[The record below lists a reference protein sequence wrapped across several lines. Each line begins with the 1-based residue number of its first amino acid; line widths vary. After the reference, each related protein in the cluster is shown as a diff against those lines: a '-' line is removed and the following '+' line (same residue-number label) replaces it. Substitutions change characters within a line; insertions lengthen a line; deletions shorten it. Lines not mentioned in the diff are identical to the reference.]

1 MSKTLEN
8 FQGDYLFRITD
19 LLHYKAVQRKIE
31 ITEFKL
37 GIYNPDNPIADVD
50 MLDNPTYKEWKYYDV
65 IHKGE
70 LYRRALIRPGKSIM
84 TRAFIEKDIL
94 NEIKKLSNIISIGV
108 KLWTKIMQKII
119 CHLFRH

>member
-1 MSKTLEN
+1 MKSLKELIN
-8 FQGDYLFRITD
+8 DYVIAMDRN
-19 LLHYKAVQRKIE
+19 YQVERRIE

-50 MLDNPTYKEWKYYDV
+50 MMDNPTYKEWKYYDI

-94 NEIKKLSNIISIGV
+94 SEINKLSNIKV
-108 KLWTKIMQKII
+108 
-119 CHLFRH
+119 